1 MVNLDVLKELS
12 DAFGPSGFEDDVV
25 EVIKKHCKDMI
36 VENDAMNNVFA
47 RLKNNVNKKITVML
61 DAHTDEVG
69 FMVQAINDNGLL
81 SIVKLGGWHNTTIPA
96 HTVYIKNRD
105 GELIRGIT
113 TSKPSHFMSA
123 AEKASSSL
131 EIEDIFIDVG
141 VSSREEVIDIFKIK
155 VGDPVAPNVE
165 FDFNEKTGICF
176 GKAFDNRVGCF
187 CIIETLR
194 ALAKV
199 TDLEVNVVGAFAAQE
214 EVGIRGAQITT
225 NVVNPDLAIVFEGS
239 PADDL
244 YYSKNISQGTLKNGA
259 QIRNLDQGYI
269 GNPLFI
275 RFAEELADNNSIRY
289 QNAVRR
295 GGSTDAAKISL
306 GNKAVPCLVLGI
318 PSRYVHSHY
327 NYCAK
332 DDIEAAV
339 ELAVEVIKNLT
350 EETNSFIMKKG
361 K

>member
-1 MVNLDVLKELS
+1 MVNLNILKELS

-25 EVIKKHCKDMI
+25 EVIKKYCKDMI
-36 VENDAMNNVFA
+36 VENDAMNNIFVK
-47 RLKNNVNKKITVML
+47 LKNNSSKKLTVML

-69 FMVQAINDNGLL
+69 FMVQAINENGLL

-113 TSKPSHFMSA
+113 TSKPTHFMTA
-123 AEKASSSL
+123 AERTSNSL

-141 VSSREEVIDIFKIK
+141 ASSKEEVTDIFKIK

-187 CIIETLR
+187 CIIETLK
-194 ALAKV
+194 ALA
-199 TDLEVNVVGAFAAQE
+199 DIAELEVNVVGAFATQE
-214 EVGIRGAQITT
+214 EVGIRGAQITAK
-225 NVVNPDLAIVFEGS
+225 VVNPDLAIVFEGS

-244 YYSKNISQGTLKNGA
+244 YYSKNISQGVLKKGA

-269 GNPLFI
+269 ANPLFI
-275 RFAEELADNNSIRY
+275 RYAEDLAEKNSIKY

-332 DDIEAAV
+332 DDIEASVA
-339 ELAVEVIKNLT
+339 LAVEVIKNLT
-350 EETNSFIMKKG
+350 EESINKIMRK
-361 K
+361 